1 MVGPLWKILRRF
13 LKKLKIEIPYDP
25 TVSLLGI
32 YTKKAKILTQKGTCT
47 PMLIATLFTI
57 PRHGSKPSVH
67 QQMNGKKI
75 NTHTHTHTHTE
86 ILFNYKKNEILPFAK
101 TWMDVEIY
109 YGQ

>member
-75 NTHTHTHTHTE
+75 NTHTHTHTE

>member
-75 NTHTHTHTHTE
+75 NTHTHTLKYYSTIKRMKFCHLQKHG
-86 ILFNYKKNEILPFAK
+86 
-101 TWMDVEIY
+101 WM
-109 YGQ
+109 